1 MDGWE
6 GDPNHRSGGK
16 VHPVGASRTEMPYFR
31 EVWQYRLVES
41 AVTWLSRLAAIATL
55 IPAFFVFWYLSG
67 SDDTPR
73 NYVAPLLGLGVMI
86 TAVWSVITTFR
97 ALPAEPT
104 RALWISAL
112 PVAICLLAWP
122 FAGSVATGRPPLG
135 EYLTGVAW
143 LTGPALAILLHPA
156 I

>member
-1 MDGWE
+1 
-6 GDPNHRSGGK
+6 
-16 VHPVGASRTEMPYFR
+16 MPYFR

-143 LTGPALAILLHPA
+143 LTGPALAMLLHPA